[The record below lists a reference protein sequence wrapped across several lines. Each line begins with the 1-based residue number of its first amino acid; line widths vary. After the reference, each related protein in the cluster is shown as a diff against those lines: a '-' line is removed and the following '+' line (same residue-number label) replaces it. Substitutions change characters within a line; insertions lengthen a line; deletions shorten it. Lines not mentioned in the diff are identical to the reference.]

1 MNRSVVVG
9 LTGCMGS
16 GKSTAV
22 NMIKNMVIPVFESDK
37 TVHRLMRDNLE
48 MKSIFQRKFPESI
61 VNHAVDRA
69 VLSSLLNSKKV
80 DIQELERIIYPF
92 MEQELQA
99 FFVRHRFERIVV
111 LDVPLLFEAGWNR
124 FCDKIIVMTAPAEV
138 LKARV
143 FQRTG
148 MTEEKYEILTQR
160 QMDDRE
166 KRLKADFVIETQNGI
181 DSVKERLYEIMEEL
195 ICEKLS

>member
-181 DSVKERLYEIMEEL
+181 DPVKERLYEIMEEL

>member
-69 VLSSLLNSKKV
+69 VLSSLINSKKV

-181 DSVKERLYEIMEEL
+181 DPVKERLYEIMEEL

>member
-1 MNRSVVVG
+1 
-9 LTGCMGS
+9 
-16 GKSTAV
+16 
-22 NMIKNMVIPVFESDK
+22 
-37 TVHRLMRDNLE
+37 
-48 MKSIFQRKFPESI
+48 
-61 VNHAVDRA
+61 
-69 VLSSLLNSKKV
+69 
-80 DIQELERIIYPF
+80 

-181 DSVKERLYEIMEEL
+181 DPVKERLYEIMEEL